1 MKLNVKKALIAL
13 VAIVAVVV
21 IGFTISPMNKQE
33 GDKSIT
39 ITILN
44 DETKETL
51 LENKV
56 LKTDAD
62 SLGDVLVQY
71 KDELQL
77 EAEESEYG
85 LYITGFLGLSAKENG
100 ATTIGITNNPD
111 STIAKTVDY
120 HIQTATREKLF
131 LNEFYFSRVSATTII
146 EILYLFLTV
155 GQQKS
160 YERLSK
166 CENLMADE
174 KL

>member
-44 DETKETL
+44 DETTETL

-62 SLGDVLVQY
+62 SLLAIS
-71 KDELQL
+71 L
-77 EAEESEYG
+77 
-85 LYITGFLGLSAKENG
+85 
-100 ATTIGITNNPD
+100 TIL
-111 STIAKTVDY
+111 K
-120 HIQTATREKLF
+120 
-131 LNEFYFSRVSATTII
+131 
-146 EILYLFLTV
+146 YLFVSIPSLKSFSLIFAAYIIGLLVSRETLSRSFFSSSLHTTDRAGIPEFNVFLTLSK
-155 GQQKS
+155 KS
-160 YERLSK
+160 YS
-166 CENLMADE
+166 C
-174 KL
+174 

>member
-100 ATTIGITNNPD
+100 ATGPW
-111 STIAKTVDY
+111 
-120 HIQTATREKLF
+120 
-131 LNEFYFSRVSATTII
+131 
-146 EILYLFLTV
+146 
-155 GQQKS
+155 
-160 YERLSK
+160 
-166 CENLMADE
+166 
-174 KL
+174 

>member
-51 LENKV
+51 LENKG

-100 ATTIGITNNPD
+100 ATGPWWVYRYESPSQGLEMPIGQAPGVD
-111 STIAKTVDY
+111 SLMIHDGDMVT
-120 HIQTATREKLF
+120 
-131 LNEFYFSRVSATTII
+131 FSYTSNM
-146 EILYLFLTV
+146 
-155 GQQKS
+155 GW
-160 YERLSK
+160 
-166 CENLMADE
+166 
-174 KL
+174 

>member
-1 MKLNVKKALIAL
+1 M

-85 LYITGFLGLSAKENG
+85 LYITDF
-100 ATTIGITNNPD
+100 
-111 STIAKTVDY
+111 
-120 HIQTATREKLF
+120 
-131 LNEFYFSRVSATTII
+131 
-146 EILYLFLTV
+146 
-155 GQQKS
+155 
-160 YERLSK
+160 
-166 CENLMADE
+166 
-174 KL
+174 

>member
-100 ATTIGITNNPD
+100 ATGPWWMD
-111 STIAKTVDY
+111 
-120 HIQTATREKLF
+120 
-131 LNEFYFSRVSATTII
+131 
-146 EILYLFLTV
+146 
-155 GQQKS
+155 S
-160 YERLSK
+160 YESPSQGLEMPIGQAPGVDS
-166 CENLMADE
+166 LMIHDGDMVTFSYTSNMGW
-174 KL
+174 